1 MDCLDFAK
9 PKLIQNRI
17 DREMLE
23 LEYMQKAEQPV
34 YC

>member
-1 MDCLDFAK
+1 MDATDHAK

-23 LEYMQKAEQPV
+23 LEYVNKPE
-34 YC
+34 